1 MREDFQKIKWEEE
14 YKGMDVE
21 NMWKRFCML
30 MELEVEKCVPAVK
43 ASGCYCPKWMSRAV
57 KVARRKKVNKWKQYR
72 ESGSYNNLVEYK
84 LTNKMAKRA
93 CRKAKTVFKE
103 KVASKKK

>member
-1 MREDFQKIKWEEE
+1 MQILVLIGSSVSEVGQVKVCHFPF
-14 YKGMDVE
+14 
-21 NMWKRFCML
+21 KRYMAYNNL
-30 MELEVEKCVPAVK
+30 HSTTVHAV
-43 ASGCYCPKWMSRAV
+43 MSRAV